1 MTVKPFSP
9 WTAKLVWRSWK
20 TTGFSVEARLTA
32 SASFAH
38 PSRCSLMCCAKS
50 CIGGNVETNFLDRV
64 DIYRDG
70 GGHRVWF
77 SVAGNSQGRL
87 GQCAE
92 PSVFAA
98 DQIDYRSANFRD
110 ARRGHCRNGKR
121 QGHGADRAQG
131 DYLF

>member
-20 TTGFSVEARLTA
+20 TIGFSVEARLTA

-50 CIGGNVETNFLDRV
+50 CIGGNVETNFLDWL

-70 GGHRVWF
+70 GGHCVRF
-77 SVAGNSQGRL
+77 SVAGRRQGRL
-87 GQCAE
+87 GQRAE
-92 PSVFAA
+92 PGVSAA
-98 DQIDYRSANFRD
+98 DQINYCSANFRD
-110 ARRGHCRNGKR
+110 AGGRHCRNG
-121 QGHGADRAQG
+121 Q
-131 DYLF
+131 